1 MKFLK
6 SFFKHPW
13 IIIALTLIVTGI
25 LGFFLK
31 DLQMDNSI
39 RQYFPHKTDS
49 YQRLLETENEFGSM
63 VVIGASLEAGRGE
76 FLTEENIQVVRNICD
91 RVAELPEVEDYD
103 ALTHID
109 YVCESDGA
117 ISASQLIPDECWEQ
131 DPEHSGR
138 YKYVGGN
145 EGIMQLKERLTAWED
160 MYSRVLINDNGT
172 ATQMQFILYNRS
184 EEEKAAELEE
194 ARANH
199 TKVVDHQQQALYQI
213 EDIIKE
219 ETAGHNLKYRIYG
232 ETVVTENSRKFMIA
246 DLKGLIP
253 LVVVVVLITLWLS
266 FKTLDGTL
274 LPLITV
280 LIATVWTCGLM
291 AIFHETF
298 TIVSSV
304 IPVSL
309 IATGSAYGIHVLTH
323 YYIAVQAVE
332 GELTKEKYREAVF
345 AGLADVLK
353 AVVLAGIT
361 TVVGFISLIS
371 SPIKPLHGFAIYTA
385 IGVGVSLLLAIT
397 FLPALLLVKPLSRV
411 RVKKAEPGR
420 LARKIQA
427 RLAALNGGKSSEE
440 ASGNTMYGIYR
451 FFCGSRARLAL
462 FSLCIIA
469 FSVIGLLR
477 LKIDTAMVNYFPE
490 TSEMRQDINY
500 VDKQFAGTNS
510 VYFTVRGPN
519 KGDITNPELLKAM
532 DDLNDYLMTEYSDKV
547 GKVVSLPVFI
557 KRINQV
563 WFAPGAAS
571 QEAAA
576 DDYSGSGDDDDF
588 SSFSS
593 FDDEDSFS
601 SFGDDEDSFSSFGDD
616 EDSFSSFGDED
627 GFSSFGDDD
636 FADADDSAA
645 DDMMNPDYVDP
656 NIIYSQRLSSSMTS
670 EQMLDWLNQAYVA
683 AGGKS
688 ATPENIVKYLQREMN
703 YNGSA
708 YYEVPYDWHKYPT
721 KDLQGVVNGYLQLLS
736 GSLDRFIGKNDPL
749 SPIETRIQCQLRT
762 HTTESV
768 GEIIAATKRFAA
780 EHFPEG
786 YTVEATGTGEMEY
799 TMTDMVVSSQ
809 ISSLLISLLSVFII
823 IAVSFRSPWAGLI
836 GAIPLAFAILLNY
849 MVMGFA
855 HINLDL
861 ITSIIASVAVGVGID
876 YTIHFLTTYKEERAK
891 STDPVEVTKM
901 TFRKSGH
908 GIVTNAAA
916 VGLGF
921 LVLCFSNFSVLR
933 YIGVLVA
940 VVMFTSAGLALNVI
954 PGVLNIYAPKFT
966 RPAGEEDET
975 K

>member
-13 IIIALTLIVTGI
+13 IIIFFTLVITGV

-31 DLQMDNSI
+31 DLQMDNST

-49 YQRLLETENEFGSM
+49 YQRLLDTENEFGSM
-63 VVIGASLEAGRGE
+63 VVIGASLEAGSGDII
-76 FLTEENIQVVRNICD
+76 TEENIQVIRNICD
-91 RVAELPEVEDYD
+91 RVSELSEVEEYD
-103 ALTHID
+103 SLTHID

-131 DPEHSGR
+131 DPEQSGR
-138 YKYVGGN
+138 YNYVGGN
-145 EGIMQLKERLTAWED
+145 AGIMQLKERLTAWED

-172 ATQMQFILYNRS
+172 ATQMQFVLYNRT
-184 EEEKAAELEE
+184 EEEKAEEMAE
-194 ARANH
+194 ARRNH
-199 TKVVDHQQQALYQI
+199 TKVVDHQQQTLYQI

-219 ETAGHNLKYRIYG
+219 ETAGHNLKYKIYG

-253 LVVVVVLITLWLS
+253 LVVIVVLITLWLS

-323 YYIAVQAVE
+323 YYIALQAVQ

-345 AGLADVLK
+345 EGLADVLK
-353 AVVLAGIT
+353 AVVLAGVT
-361 TVVGFISLIS
+361 TVVGFISLVS

-385 IGVGVSLLLAIT
+385 VGVGVSLLLAIT
-397 FLPALLLVKPLSRV
+397 FLPSLLLVKPLSRV

-420 LARKIQA
+420 LGKKIQE

-462 FSLCIIA
+462 FSACIIA
-469 FSVIGLLR
+469 FSILGLLR

-490 TSEMRQDINY
+490 SSEMRQDINY

-510 VYFTVRGPN
+510 VYFTIKGQE

-532 DDLNDYLMTEYSDKV
+532 DDLNEYLTTEYSDKV
-547 GKVVSLPVFI
+547 GKVISLPVFI

-563 WFAPGAAS
+563 WFTPGAAS
-571 QEAAA
+571 QA
-576 DDYSGSGDDDDF
+576 DSSADAGDDFGGDFDSFSSFDDEGEDAFTSSFDDDDF
-588 SSFSS
+588 SSFS
-593 FDDEDSFS
+593 
-601 SFGDDEDSFSSFGDD
+601 
-616 EDSFSSFGDED
+616 
-627 GFSSFGDDD
+627 DDD
-636 FADADDSAA
+636 FAGFESDNESETAE
-645 DDMMNPDYVDP
+645 DMTNPDYVDP
-656 NIIYSQRLSSSMTS
+656 NIIYSQRLSGTMTS
-670 EQMLDWLNQAYVA
+670 AQVLDWLNQAYVA

-688 ATPENIVKYLQREMN
+688 ATPESIVKYLQREMN
-703 YNGSA
+703 YNGTA
-708 YYEVPYDWHKYPT
+708 YYEIPYDWHKYPT

-768 GEIIAATKRFAA
+768 GEIISATKRFAA

-786 YTVEATGTGEMEY
+786 YTIEATGTGEMEY

-809 ISSLLISLLSVFII
+809 ISSLLISLLSVFVII
-823 IAVSFRSPWAGLI
+823 TLSFRSPWAGFI

-876 YTIHFLTTYKEERAK
+876 YTIHFLSTYKEERSK
-891 STDPVEVTKM
+891 TKDLVEVTKM

-940 VVMFTSAGLALNVI
+940 VVMFTSAALALNVI

-966 RPAGEEDET
+966 RPEGEEEEA

>member
-13 IIIALTLIVTGI
+13 IIIFFTLVITGV

-31 DLQMDNSI
+31 DLQMDNST

-49 YQRLLETENEFGSM
+49 YQRLLDTENEFGSM
-63 VVIGASLEAGRGE
+63 VVIGASLEAGSGDII
-76 FLTEENIQVVRNICD
+76 TEENIQVIRNICD
-91 RVAELPEVEDYD
+91 RVSELSEVEEYD
-103 ALTHID
+103 SLTHID

-131 DPEHSGR
+131 DPEQSGR
-138 YKYVGGN
+138 YNYVGGN
-145 EGIMQLKERLTAWED
+145 AGIMQLKERLTAWED

-172 ATQMQFILYNRS
+172 ATQMQFVLYNRT
-184 EEEKAAELEE
+184 EEEKAEEMAE
-194 ARANH
+194 ARRNH
-199 TKVVDHQQQALYQI
+199 TKVVDHQQQTLYQI

-219 ETAGHNLKYRIYG
+219 ETAGHNLKYKIYG

-253 LVVVVVLITLWLS
+253 LVVIVVLITLWLS

-323 YYIAVQAVE
+323 YYIALQAVQ

-345 AGLADVLK
+345 EGLADVLK
-353 AVVLAGIT
+353 AVVLAGVT
-361 TVVGFISLIS
+361 TVVGFISLVS

-385 IGVGVSLLLAIT
+385 VGVGVSLLLAIT
-397 FLPALLLVKPLSRV
+397 FLPSLLLVKPLSRV

-420 LARKIQA
+420 LGKKIQE

-462 FSLCIIA
+462 FSACIIA
-469 FSVIGLLR
+469 FSILGLLR

-490 TSEMRQDINY
+490 SSEMRQDINY

-510 VYFTVRGPN
+510 VYFTIKGQE

-532 DDLNDYLMTEYSDKV
+532 DDLNEYLTTEHSDKV
-547 GKVVSLPVFI
+547 GKVISLPVFI

-563 WFAPGAAS
+563 WFTPGAAS
-571 QEAAA
+571 QA
-576 DDYSGSGDDDDF
+576 DSSADADGDFGGDFDSFSSFDDEGEDAFTSSFDDDDF
-588 SSFSS
+588 SSFS
-593 FDDEDSFS
+593 
-601 SFGDDEDSFSSFGDD
+601 
-616 EDSFSSFGDED
+616 
-627 GFSSFGDDD
+627 DDD
-636 FADADDSAA
+636 FAGFESDDESETAE
-645 DDMMNPDYVDP
+645 DMTNPDYVDP
-656 NIIYSQRLSSSMTS
+656 NIIYSQRLSDTMTS
-670 EQMLDWLNQAYVA
+670 AQVLDWLNQAYVA

-688 ATPENIVKYLQREMN
+688 ATPESIVKYLQREMN
-703 YNGSA
+703 YNGTA
-708 YYEVPYDWHKYPT
+708 YYEIPYDWHKYPT

-768 GEIIAATKRFAA
+768 GEIISATKRFAA

-786 YTVEATGTGEMEY
+786 YTIEATGTGEMEY

-809 ISSLLISLLSVFII
+809 ISSLLISLLSVFVII
-823 IAVSFRSPWAGLI
+823 TLSFRSPWAGFI

-876 YTIHFLTTYKEERAK
+876 YTIHFLSTYKEERSK
-891 STDPVEVTKM
+891 TKDLVEVTKM

-940 VVMFTSAGLALNVI
+940 VVMFTSAALALNVI

-966 RPAGEEDET
+966 RPEGEEEEA

>member
-13 IIIALTLIVTGI
+13 IIIFFTLVITGV

-31 DLQMDNSI
+31 DLQMDNST

-49 YQRLLETENEFGSM
+49 YQRLLDTENEFGSM
-63 VVIGASLEAGRGE
+63 VVIGASLEAGSGDII
-76 FLTEENIQVVRNICD
+76 TEENIQVIRNICD
-91 RVAELPEVEDYD
+91 RVSELSEVEEYD
-103 ALTHID
+103 SLTHID

-131 DPEHSGR
+131 DPEQSGR
-138 YKYVGGN
+138 YNYVGGN
-145 EGIMQLKERLTAWED
+145 AGIMQLKERLTAWED

-172 ATQMQFILYNRS
+172 ATQMQFVLYNRT
-184 EEEKAAELEE
+184 EEEKAEEMAE
-194 ARANH
+194 ARRNH
-199 TKVVDHQQQALYQI
+199 TKVVDHQQQTLYQI

-219 ETAGHNLKYRIYG
+219 ETAGHNLKYKIYG

-253 LVVVVVLITLWLS
+253 LVVIVVLITLWLS

-323 YYIAVQAVE
+323 YYIALQAVQ

-345 AGLADVLK
+345 EGLADVLK
-353 AVVLAGIT
+353 AVVLAGVT
-361 TVVGFISLIS
+361 TVVGFISLVS

-385 IGVGVSLLLAIT
+385 VGVGVSLLLAIT
-397 FLPALLLVKPLSRV
+397 FLPSLLLVKPLSRV

-420 LARKIQA
+420 LGKKIQE

-462 FSLCIIA
+462 FSTCIIA
-469 FSVIGLLR
+469 FSILGLLR

-490 TSEMRQDINY
+490 SSEMRQDINY

-510 VYFTVRGPN
+510 VYFTIKGQE

-532 DDLNDYLMTEYSDKV
+532 DDLNEYLTTEYSDKV
-547 GKVVSLPVFI
+547 GKVISLPVFI

-563 WFAPGAAS
+563 WFTPGAAS
-571 QEAAA
+571 QA
-576 DDYSGSGDDDDF
+576 DSSADAGDDFGGDFDSFSSFDDEGEDAFTSSFDDDDF
-588 SSFSS
+588 SSFS
-593 FDDEDSFS
+593 
-601 SFGDDEDSFSSFGDD
+601 
-616 EDSFSSFGDED
+616 
-627 GFSSFGDDD
+627 DDD
-636 FADADDSAA
+636 FAGFESDDESETAE
-645 DDMMNPDYVDP
+645 DMTNPDYVDP
-656 NIIYSQRLSSSMTS
+656 NIIYSQRLSGTMTS
-670 EQMLDWLNQAYVA
+670 AQVLDWLNQAYVA

-688 ATPENIVKYLQREMN
+688 ATPESIVKYLQREMN
-703 YNGSA
+703 YNGTA
-708 YYEVPYDWHKYPT
+708 YYEIPYDWHKYPT

-768 GEIIAATKRFAA
+768 GEIISATKRFAA

-786 YTVEATGTGEMEY
+786 YTIEATGTGEMEY

-809 ISSLLISLLSVFII
+809 ISSLLISLLSVFVII
-823 IAVSFRSPWAGLI
+823 TLSFRSPWAGFI

-876 YTIHFLTTYKEERAK
+876 YTIHFLSTYKEERSK
-891 STDPVEVTKM
+891 TKDLVEVTKM

-940 VVMFTSAGLALNVI
+940 VVMFTSAALALNVI

-966 RPAGEEDET
+966 RPEGEEEEA

>member
-13 IIIALTLIVTGI
+13 IIIFFTLVITGV

-31 DLQMDNSI
+31 DLQMDNST

-49 YQRLLETENEFGSM
+49 YQRLLDTENEFGSM
-63 VVIGASLEAGRGE
+63 VVIGASLEAGSGDII
-76 FLTEENIQVVRNICD
+76 TEENIQVIRNICD
-91 RVAELPEVEDYD
+91 RVSELSEVEEYD
-103 ALTHID
+103 SLTHID

-131 DPEHSGR
+131 DPEQSGR
-138 YKYVGGN
+138 YNYVGGN
-145 EGIMQLKERLTAWED
+145 AGIMQLKERLTAWED

-172 ATQMQFILYNRS
+172 ATQMQFVLYNRT
-184 EEEKAAELEE
+184 EEEKAEEMAE
-194 ARANH
+194 ARRNH
-199 TKVVDHQQQALYQI
+199 TKVVDHQQQTLYQI

-219 ETAGHNLKYRIYG
+219 ETAGHNLKYKIYG

-253 LVVVVVLITLWLS
+253 LVVIVVLITLWLS

-323 YYIAVQAVE
+323 YYIALQAVQ

-345 AGLADVLK
+345 EGLADVLK
-353 AVVLAGIT
+353 AVVLAGVT
-361 TVVGFISLIS
+361 TVVGFISLVS

-385 IGVGVSLLLAIT
+385 VGVGVSLLLAIT
-397 FLPALLLVKPLSRV
+397 FLPSLLLVKPLSRV

-420 LARKIQA
+420 LGKKIQE

-462 FSLCIIA
+462 FSACIIA
-469 FSVIGLLR
+469 FSILGLLR

-490 TSEMRQDINY
+490 SSEMRQDINY

-510 VYFTVRGPN
+510 VYFTIKGQE

-532 DDLNDYLMTEYSDKV
+532 DDLNEYLTTEYSDKV
-547 GKVVSLPVFI
+547 GKVISLPVFI

-563 WFAPGAAS
+563 WFTPGAAS
-571 QEAAA
+571 QA
-576 DDYSGSGDDDDF
+576 DSSADAGDDFGGDFDSFSSFDDEGEDAFTSSFDDDDF
-588 SSFSS
+588 SSFS
-593 FDDEDSFS
+593 
-601 SFGDDEDSFSSFGDD
+601 
-616 EDSFSSFGDED
+616 
-627 GFSSFGDDD
+627 DDD
-636 FADADDSAA
+636 FAGFESDDESETAE
-645 DDMMNPDYVDP
+645 DMTNPDYVDP
-656 NIIYSQRLSSSMTS
+656 NIIYSQRLSDTMTS
-670 EQMLDWLNQAYVA
+670 AQVLDWLNQAYVA

-688 ATPENIVKYLQREMN
+688 ATPESIVKYLQREMN
-703 YNGSA
+703 YNGTA
-708 YYEVPYDWHKYPT
+708 YYEIPYDWHKYPT

-768 GEIIAATKRFAA
+768 GEIISATKRFAA

-786 YTVEATGTGEMEY
+786 YTIEATGTGEMEY

-809 ISSLLISLLSVFII
+809 ISSLLISLLSVFVII
-823 IAVSFRSPWAGLI
+823 TLSFRSPWAGFI

-876 YTIHFLTTYKEERAK
+876 YTIHFLSTYKEERSK
-891 STDPVEVTKM
+891 TKDLVEVTKM

-940 VVMFTSAGLALNVI
+940 VVMFTSAALALNVI

-966 RPAGEEDET
+966 RPEGEEEEA

>member
-13 IIIALTLIVTGI
+13 IIIFFTLVITGV

-31 DLQMDNSI
+31 DLQMDNST

-49 YQRLLETENEFGSM
+49 YQRLLDTENEFGSM
-63 VVIGASLEAGRGE
+63 VVIGASLEAGSGDII
-76 FLTEENIQVVRNICD
+76 TEENIQVIRNICD
-91 RVAELPEVEDYD
+91 RVSELSEVEEYD
-103 ALTHID
+103 SLTHID

-131 DPEHSGR
+131 DPEQSGR
-138 YKYVGGN
+138 YNYVGGN
-145 EGIMQLKERLTAWED
+145 AGIMQLKERLTAWED

-172 ATQMQFILYNRS
+172 ATQMQFVLYNRT
-184 EEEKAAELEE
+184 EEEKAEEMAE
-194 ARANH
+194 ARRNH
-199 TKVVDHQQQALYQI
+199 TKVVDHQQQTLYQI

-219 ETAGHNLKYRIYG
+219 ETAGHNLKYKIYG

-253 LVVVVVLITLWLS
+253 LVVIVVLITLWLS

-323 YYIAVQAVE
+323 YYIALQAVQ

-345 AGLADVLK
+345 EGLADVLK
-353 AVVLAGIT
+353 AVVLAGVT
-361 TVVGFISLIS
+361 TVVGFISLVS

-385 IGVGVSLLLAIT
+385 VGVGVSLLLAIT
-397 FLPALLLVKPLSRV
+397 FLPSLLLVKPLSRV

-420 LARKIQA
+420 LGKKIQE

-462 FSLCIIA
+462 FSACIIA
-469 FSVIGLLR
+469 FSILGLLR

-490 TSEMRQDINY
+490 SSEMRQDINY

-510 VYFTVRGPN
+510 VYFTIKGQE

-532 DDLNDYLMTEYSDKV
+532 DDLNEYLTTEHSDKV
-547 GKVVSLPVFI
+547 GKVISLPVFI

-563 WFAPGAAS
+563 WFTPGAAS
-571 QEAAA
+571 QA
-576 DDYSGSGDDDDF
+576 DSSADAGDDFGGDFDSFSSFDDEGEDAFTSSFDDDDF
-588 SSFSS
+588 SSFS
-593 FDDEDSFS
+593 
-601 SFGDDEDSFSSFGDD
+601 
-616 EDSFSSFGDED
+616 
-627 GFSSFGDDD
+627 DDD
-636 FADADDSAA
+636 FAGFESDDESETAE
-645 DDMMNPDYVDP
+645 DMTNPDYVDP
-656 NIIYSQRLSSSMTS
+656 NIIYSQRLSDTMTS
-670 EQMLDWLNQAYVA
+670 AQVLDWLNQAYVA

-688 ATPENIVKYLQREMN
+688 ATPESIVKYLQREMN
-703 YNGSA
+703 YNGTA
-708 YYEVPYDWHKYPT
+708 YYEIPYDWHKYPT

-768 GEIIAATKRFAA
+768 GEIISATKRFAA

-786 YTVEATGTGEMEY
+786 YTIEATGTGEMEY

-809 ISSLLISLLSVFII
+809 ISSLLISLLSVFVII
-823 IAVSFRSPWAGLI
+823 TLSFRSPWAGFI

-876 YTIHFLTTYKEERAK
+876 YTIHFLSTYKEERSK
-891 STDPVEVTKM
+891 TKDLVEVTKM

-940 VVMFTSAGLALNVI
+940 VVMFTSAALALNVI

-966 RPAGEEDET
+966 RPEGEEEEA

>member
-13 IIIALTLIVTGI
+13 IIIFFTLVITGV

-31 DLQMDNSI
+31 DLQMDNST

-49 YQRLLETENEFGSM
+49 YQRLLDTENEFGSM
-63 VVIGASLEAGRGE
+63 VVIGASLEAGSGDII
-76 FLTEENIQVVRNICD
+76 TEENIQVIRNICD
-91 RVAELPEVEDYD
+91 RVSELSEVEEYD
-103 ALTHID
+103 SLTHID

-131 DPEHSGR
+131 DPEQSGR
-138 YKYVGGN
+138 YNYVGGN
-145 EGIMQLKERLTAWED
+145 AGIMQLKERLTAWED

-172 ATQMQFILYNRS
+172 ATQMQFVLYNRT
-184 EEEKAAELEE
+184 EEEKAEEMAE
-194 ARANH
+194 ARRNH
-199 TKVVDHQQQALYQI
+199 TKVVDHQQQTLYQI

-219 ETAGHNLKYRIYG
+219 ETAGHNLKYKIYG

-253 LVVVVVLITLWLS
+253 LVVIVVLITLWLS

-323 YYIAVQAVE
+323 YYIALQAVQ

-345 AGLADVLK
+345 EGLADVLK
-353 AVVLAGIT
+353 AVVLAGVT
-361 TVVGFISLIS
+361 TVVGFISLVS

-385 IGVGVSLLLAIT
+385 VGVGVSLLLAIT
-397 FLPALLLVKPLSRV
+397 FLPSLLLVKPLSRV

-420 LARKIQA
+420 LGKKIQE

-462 FSLCIIA
+462 FSTCIIA
-469 FSVIGLLR
+469 FSILGLLR

-490 TSEMRQDINY
+490 SSEMRQDINY

-510 VYFTVRGPN
+510 VYFTIKGQE

-532 DDLNDYLMTEYSDKV
+532 DDLNEYLTTEHSDKV
-547 GKVVSLPVFI
+547 GKVISLPVFI

-563 WFAPGAAS
+563 WFTPGAAS
-571 QEAAA
+571 QA
-576 DDYSGSGDDDDF
+576 DSSADADGDFGGDFDSFSSFDDEGEDAFTSSFDDDDF
-588 SSFSS
+588 SSFS
-593 FDDEDSFS
+593 
-601 SFGDDEDSFSSFGDD
+601 
-616 EDSFSSFGDED
+616 
-627 GFSSFGDDD
+627 DDD
-636 FADADDSAA
+636 FAGFESDDESETAE
-645 DDMMNPDYVDP
+645 DMTNPDYVDP
-656 NIIYSQRLSSSMTS
+656 NIIYSQRLSGTMTS
-670 EQMLDWLNQAYVA
+670 AQVLDWLNQAYVA

-688 ATPENIVKYLQREMN
+688 ATPESIVKYLQREMN
-703 YNGSA
+703 YNGTA
-708 YYEVPYDWHKYPT
+708 YYEIPYDWHKYPT

-768 GEIIAATKRFAA
+768 GEIISATKRFAA

-786 YTVEATGTGEMEY
+786 YTIEATGTGEMEY

-809 ISSLLISLLSVFII
+809 ISSLLISLLSVFVII
-823 IAVSFRSPWAGLI
+823 TLSFRSPWAGFI

-876 YTIHFLTTYKEERAK
+876 YTIHFLSTYKEERSK
-891 STDPVEVTKM
+891 TKDLVEVTKM

-940 VVMFTSAGLALNVI
+940 VVMFTSAALALNVI

-966 RPAGEEDET
+966 RPEGEEEEA

>member
-13 IIIALTLIVTGI
+13 IIIFFTLVITGV

-31 DLQMDNSI
+31 DLQMDNST

-49 YQRLLETENEFGSM
+49 YQRLLDTENEFGSM
-63 VVIGASLEAGRGE
+63 VVIGASLEAGSGDII
-76 FLTEENIQVVRNICD
+76 TEENIQVIRNICD
-91 RVAELPEVEDYD
+91 RVSELSEVEEYD
-103 ALTHID
+103 SLTHID

-131 DPEHSGR
+131 DPEQSGR
-138 YKYVGGN
+138 YNYVGGN
-145 EGIMQLKERLTAWED
+145 AGIMQLKERLTAWED

-172 ATQMQFILYNRS
+172 ATQMQFVLYNRT
-184 EEEKAAELEE
+184 EEEKAEEMAE
-194 ARANH
+194 ARRNH
-199 TKVVDHQQQALYQI
+199 TKVVDHQQQTLYQI

-219 ETAGHNLKYRIYG
+219 ETAGHNLKYKIYG

-253 LVVVVVLITLWLS
+253 LVVIVVLITLWLS

-323 YYIAVQAVE
+323 YYIALQAVQ

-345 AGLADVLK
+345 EGLADVLK
-353 AVVLAGIT
+353 AVVLAGVT
-361 TVVGFISLIS
+361 TVVGFISLVS

-385 IGVGVSLLLAIT
+385 VGVGVSLLLAIT
-397 FLPALLLVKPLSRV
+397 FLPSLLLVKPLSRV

-420 LARKIQA
+420 LGKKIQE

-462 FSLCIIA
+462 FSACIIA
-469 FSVIGLLR
+469 FSILGLLR

-490 TSEMRQDINY
+490 SSEMRQDINY

-510 VYFTVRGPN
+510 VYFTIKGQE

-532 DDLNDYLMTEYSDKV
+532 DDLNEYLTTEHSDKV
-547 GKVVSLPVFI
+547 GKVISLPVFI

-563 WFAPGAAS
+563 WFTPGAAS
-571 QEAAA
+571 QA
-576 DDYSGSGDDDDF
+576 DSSADAGDDFGGDF
-588 SSFSS
+588 DSFSS
-593 FDDEDSFS
+593 FDDEGDTAFASSFDDDEFS
-601 SFGDDEDSFSSFGDD
+601 SFGDDEDALSSFS
-616 EDSFSSFGDED
+616 
-627 GFSSFGDDD
+627 DDD
-636 FADADDSAA
+636 FSGFESEDESGTAE
-645 DDMMNPDYVDP
+645 DMTNPDYVDP
-656 NIIYSQRLSSSMTS
+656 NIIYSQRLSDTMTS
-670 EQMLDWLNQAYVA
+670 AQVLDWLNQAYVA

-688 ATPENIVKYLQREMN
+688 ATPESIVKYLQREMN
-703 YNGSA
+703 YNGTA
-708 YYEVPYDWHKYPT
+708 YYEIPYDWHKYPT

-768 GEIIAATKRFAA
+768 GEIISATKRFAA

-786 YTVEATGTGEMEY
+786 YTIEATGTGEMEY

-809 ISSLLISLLSVFII
+809 ISSLLISLLSVFVII
-823 IAVSFRSPWAGLI
+823 TLSFRSPWAGFI

-876 YTIHFLTTYKEERAK
+876 YTIHFLSTYKEERSK
-891 STDPVEVTKM
+891 TKDLVEVTKM

-940 VVMFTSAGLALNVI
+940 VVMFTSAALALNVI

-966 RPAGEEDET
+966 RPEGEEEEA